1 MYIKMMT
8 KFISREIKIDF
19 RDVLIVPRRTRITSR
34 KEVSLVK
41 KIKFNDVVTWEG
53 VPIVSSNMDT
63 VTNLDTFNIMKQHNY
78 ISCFP
83 KHFNKT
89 WGNVSLPLPIELADT
104 DHYMLSCGTTKDD
117 CSTMINLLM
126 SLHDVDIV
134 PKFLCIDVAN
144 GYMQSLRDTCCRMRG
159 LFPDIVITA
168 GNVVTPELTHDLI
181 KKCGVDIV
189 KIGIGSGAV
198 CETRLKA
205 GVGYPQLSAV
215 MECSQAAREA
225 GGRIMSDGGI
235 VYPCDIVKAFAGGSD
250 FVMCGSIFA
259 GHEESPGETV
269 HGGTHKVFY
278 GMSSS
283 EANKKYN
290 GGMNG
295 YRTSEG
301 KAVHIPIKGPIDDTI
316 KDISGSIRSACAY
329 TDCDHLDQ
337 LFEKAK
343 FIQVHHHHNTSLN

>member
-1 MYIKMMT
+1 MMT
-8 KFISREIKIDF
+8 KFLSREVKLDF
-19 RDVLIVPRRTRITSR
+19 RDVLIVPKKTRISSR
-34 KEVSLVK
+34 KEVSLQK
-41 KIKFNDVVTWEG
+41 NITFNNKVTWTG

-63 VTNLDTFNIMKQHNY
+63 VTNLDTFNILKQHNY

-83 KHFNKT
+83 KHFNKP
-89 WGNVSLPLPIELADT
+89 WSSQPFPIELVDT

-117 CSTMINLLM
+117 CRTMISLLM
-126 SLHDVDIV
+126 SLQDFEIH

-144 GYMQSLRDTCCRMRG
+144 GYMQSLQDTCCQMHA
-159 LFPDIVITA
+159 LFPNMIITA
-168 GNVVTPELTHDLI
+168 GNVVTPEATHELI
-181 KKCGVDIV
+181 QKCGVDIV
-189 KIGIGSGAV
+189 KVGIGSGAV

-215 MECSQAAREA
+215 MECSQAAHAA

-235 VYPCDIVKAFAGGSD
+235 VNPCDIVKAFVGGSD

-259 GHEESPGETV
+259 GHNESPGESID
-269 HGGTHKVFY
+269 GTHKSFY

-283 EANKKYN
+283 EANQKYN

-301 KAVHIPIKGPIDDTI
+301 KSVAIPIKGPIDDTLC
-316 KDISGSIRSACAY
+316 DISGSIRSACAY
-329 TDCDHLDQ
+329 TDCKHLDQ
-337 LFEKAK
+337 LSDAK
-343 FIQVHHHHNTSLN
+343 FIQVNHHHNTSLN

>member
-1 MYIKMMT
+1 MLT
-8 KFISREIKIDF
+8 KFLSREIKLDF
-19 RDVLIVPRRTRITSR
+19 RDVLIVPKKTRITSR
-34 KEVSLVK
+34 KEVSLIK
-41 KIKFNDVVTWEG
+41 KIKFNDNVTWTG

-83 KHFNKT
+83 KHFNKK
-89 WGNVSLPLPIELADT
+89 WANVSSQLPIELADT
-104 DHYMLSCGTTKDD
+104 DHYMLSCGTSKDD
-117 CSTMINLLM
+117 CNTMINLLIG
-126 SLHDVDIV
+126 LHDVDIV

-144 GYMQSLRDTCCRMRG
+144 GYMKSLQETCCKMRG

-168 GNVVTPELTHDLI
+168 GNVVTPDLTRELI
-181 KKCGVDIV
+181 QNCGVDIV
-189 KIGIGSGAV
+189 KVGIGSGAV

-215 MECSQAAREA
+215 LECAQAAHEA

-235 VYPCDIVKAFAGGSD
+235 VYPCDIVKAFSGGSD

-269 HGGTHKVFY
+269 HGGTHKAFY
-278 GMSSS
+278 GMSSHK
-283 EANKKYN
+283 ANEKYN

-301 KAVHIPIKGPIDDTI
+301 KAVYIPIKGSIDDTI

-329 TDCDHLDQ
+329 TDCNHLDQ
-337 LFEKAK
+337 LSSAQ
-343 FIQVHHHHNTSLN
+343 FIQVNHHHNTSLN

>member
-1 MYIKMMT
+1 MFT
-8 KFISREIKIDF
+8 KFKIDF
-19 RDVLIVPRRTRITSR
+19 RDVLIVPRKTRITSR
-34 KEVSLVK
+34 KNVSIIK
-41 KIKFNDVVTWEG
+41 KIKFNDNVTWEG
-53 VPIVSSNMDT
+53 VPVVSSNMDT
-63 VTNLDTFNIMKQHNY
+63 VTNLDTFNIMKQHGY

-83 KHFNKT
+83 KHFNKQ
-89 WGNVSLPLPIELADT
+89 WANISSPLPIELVDT
-104 DHYMLSCGTTKDD
+104 NHYMLSCGTTKDD
-117 CSTMINLLM
+117 QSTMINLLM

-144 GYMQSLRDTCCRMRG
+144 GYMQSLKDTCLRMRG

-168 GNVVTPELTHDLI
+168 GNVVTPDLTHELI
-181 KKCGVDIV
+181 KSCGVDIV
-189 KIGIGSGAV
+189 KVGIGSGAV

-215 MECSQAAREA
+215 IECSQAAREA

-235 VYPCDIVKAFAGGSD
+235 IHPCDIVKAFAGGSD

-259 GHEESPGETV
+259 GHEESPGDTID
-269 HGGTHKVFY
+269 GTHKVFY
-278 GMSSS
+278 GMSS
-283 EANKKYN
+283 EKANKKYN

-301 KAVHIPIKGPIDDTI
+301 KSVNIPIKGSIDDTL

-329 TDCDHLDQ
+329 TDCDHLEQ

-343 FIQVHHHHNTSLN
+343 FVQVYNHHNTSLN